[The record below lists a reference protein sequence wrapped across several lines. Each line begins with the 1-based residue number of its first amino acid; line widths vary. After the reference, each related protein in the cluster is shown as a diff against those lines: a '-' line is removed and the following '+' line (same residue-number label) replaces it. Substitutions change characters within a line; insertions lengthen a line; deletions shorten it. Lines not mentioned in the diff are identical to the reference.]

1 MVASVEARP
10 YFVEQNGVD
19 GTHGGEIGRIRN
31 RDGKMVKDSRDN

>member
-19 GTHGGEIGRIRN
+19 GTYGGEIGRIRN